1 MKMATIIIAALALSS
16 FAEARALGSQEQKI
30 EFAQD
35 AIKSVLEAY
44 DPTGKFKLDEK
55 SIELDKCNEY
65 GSYVNEPWMA
75 DPYDCNF
82 VYFYLRDKTGSVYSG
97 KMIVD
102 TELKKHFRFGII
114 PVKPKLPELDL
125 TVREYTDEKSKEQI
139 YMGLSSANSKLH
151 EQQSFEEIFGLVKS
165 VPPNISKS
173 VKAPLSP
180 VKKLKGAK

>member
-1 MKMATIIIAALALSS
+1 MKMTIILAALVFSA
-16 FAEARALGSQEQKI
+16 FAEARTLGSKEQKV

-44 DPTGKFKLDEK
+44 DPSGKFKLDEK

-65 GSYVNEPWMA
+65 GSYVNEPLMA
-75 DPYDCNF
+75 DPYECNV

-97 KMIVD
+97 KMMID
-102 TELKKHFRFGII
+102 TEVKKHFRFGII
-114 PVKPKLPELDL
+114 PVKSRLPEFDL

-139 YMGLSSANSKLH
+139 YMGLASMNSKLH

-165 VPPNISKS
+165 VPANIKKS

-180 VKKLKGAK
+180 VKKRIGSK

>member
-1 MKMATIIIAALALSS
+1 MRSIILILTTLIS
-16 FAEARALGSQEQKI
+16 FAAEARTLGSKEQKT

-65 GSYVNEPWMA
+65 GSYVNEPLLA
-75 DPYDCNF
+75 DPYDCNI

-97 KMIVD
+97 KMIID

-114 PVKPKLPELDL
+114 PVKPKLPDLDL

-165 VPPNISKS
+165 VPPSISKN

-180 VKKLKGAK
+180 VKKSKGLK